1 MIFAAN
7 RASAESTTVTT
18 SPVSTSL
25 IEDNA
30 IASFYGG
37 SFFDGRQTANQEIFN
52 SNAMTA
58 AHRTLPF
65 NTQVL
70 VTDLDTGA
78 QVQVRINDRGP
89 FAKDSA
95 GNFTRSID
103 LSKGAA
109 TVLGTIQKG
118 LARVR
123 LERVL

>member
-1 MIFAAN
+1 MFFAAR
-7 RASAESTTVTT
+7 RASASESA
-18 SPVSTSL
+18 SDL

-30 IASFYGG
+30 KASFYGG
-37 SFFDGRQTANQEIFN
+37 AFFDGRQTANQEIFN

-65 NTQVL
+65 NTKVL

-78 QVQVRINDRGP
+78 QVVVRINDRGP
-89 FAKDSA
+89 FPKDA
-95 GNFTRSID
+95 NGNFTRSID

-109 TVLGTIQKG
+109 EVLGTIQKG

-123 LERVL
+123 LERVS